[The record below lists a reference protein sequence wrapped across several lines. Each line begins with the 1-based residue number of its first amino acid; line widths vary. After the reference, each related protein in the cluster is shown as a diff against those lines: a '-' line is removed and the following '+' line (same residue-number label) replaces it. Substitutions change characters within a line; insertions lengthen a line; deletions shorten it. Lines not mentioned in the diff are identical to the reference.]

1 MAKRKSGAVSVAR
14 SEPRT
19 RTSLLLESIALRHQI
34 AVLERCRTRR
44 PCFRRFDRLFWILL
58 SRWWLDCRGSL
69 VILSEHFGGGRLMR
83 FGVKVPQGYQWWH
96 IAYDAEADAR
106 VAITKAFPEAQ
117 IVEAKRAGN
126 VYHVKDGAS
135 YQLPNTRP
143 PIRPFVL

>member
-1 MAKRKSGAVSVAR
+1 
-14 SEPRT
+14 
-19 RTSLLLESIALRHQI
+19 
-34 AVLERCRTRR
+34 
-44 PCFRRFDRLFWILL
+44 LL